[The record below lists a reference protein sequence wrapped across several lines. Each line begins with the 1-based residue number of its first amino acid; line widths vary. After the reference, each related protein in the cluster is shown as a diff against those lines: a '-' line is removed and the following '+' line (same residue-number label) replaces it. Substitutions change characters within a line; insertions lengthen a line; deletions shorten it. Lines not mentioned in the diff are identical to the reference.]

1 MALPFLM
8 NAETY
13 FKDGMQWRNL
23 VIGSQ
28 LPGGAHSLET
38 VTLQKSATGDW
49 LEMKRHS
56 VGIDEE
62 HTSDEIVGYVKS
74 DGDKVFFK
82 LTDAGDAESYLFY
95 DFGLKKGE
103 GCYVYSPIFNLYKT
117 YIKCEGVGEDSE
129 FPGFETM
136 SLIEYKDDSCT
147 GDSRELKWIKGLSS
161 EDGVLFNNGLDIVG
175 VGGRLLWD
183 ATYNGKTL
191 YSNPMVRV
199 EEIASESGLEIRIDG
214 LMLTVSARVPVEGG
228 VYSMSGV
235 NLGNYAFGENP
246 TTISL
251 HAKGLYILKAGEK
264 AIKVEI

>member
-1 MALPFLM
+1 MHRGF
-8 NAETY
+8 
-13 FKDGMQWRNL
+13 
-23 VIGSQ
+23 S
-28 LPGGAHSLET
+28 
-38 VTLQKSATGDW
+38 
-49 LEMKRHS
+49 
-56 VGIDEE
+56 
-62 HTSDEIVGYVKS
+62 
-74 DGDKVFFK
+74 
-82 LTDAGDAESYLFY
+82 
-95 DFGLKKGE
+95 
-103 GCYVYSPIFNLYKT
+103 
-117 YIKCEGVGEDSE
+117 SE
-129 FPGFETM
+129 
-136 SLIEYKDDSCT
+136 L
-147 GDSRELKWIKGLSS
+147 RWIKGLSS
-161 EDGVLFNNGLDIVG
+161 EKGVLFNNFLDIVG

-251 HAKGLYILKAGEK
+251 PAKGLYILKAGEK